1 MVTNQAASRVD
12 LARGAIGLGVR
23 EGAPKPDIKTSDAL
37 KRALLN
43 AKTVAYAKDGAS
55 RPAIDK
61 MLERMGIAGQM
72 KSRIILEQGSAR
84 SAERVTAGDA
94 DFVLTLESE
103 ILPIKGVALVGPLLA
118 EYQGY
123 VSFAAGV
130 SASAAN
136 PAPAQALVQFLAS
149 PANTAVYKAK
159 GLEPRK
165 AARWVAARVQAIV
178 P

>member
-72 KSRIILEQGSAR
+72 KSRIILEQGSVR

-103 ILPIKGVALVGPLLA
+103 ILPIKGVARVGPLLA
-118 EYQGY
+118 EY
-123 VSFAAGV
+123 
-130 SASAAN
+130 
-136 PAPAQALVQFLAS
+136 
-149 PANTAVYKAK
+149 
-159 GLEPRK
+159 
-165 AARWVAARVQAIV
+165 
-178 P
+178 